1 MQQLGQM
8 ESSPTP
14 SLPAVEDLCLPGAEK
29 TWMALQWRFYQR
41 IWWCFIM
48 KNGEL
53 TIRYGGL
60 SIEYGDLTDL
70 TINIW

>member
-1 MQQLGQM
+1 MTNDSPKCSWGQM

-14 SLPAVEDLCLPGAEK
+14 SRPAVEDLYLPGAEK
-29 TWMALQWRFYQR
+29 TGMDGSPKWRFHQR

-53 TIRYGGL
+53 TIRYGG
-60 SIEYGDLTDL
+60 
-70 TINIW
+70 